1 MPESSA
7 ATSVSTDRSL
17 VKIGV
22 IAKKTGLSVQ
32 ALRYYQQRGLISPK
46 QQLESGYRLFDVSII
61 DRIIFIQR
69 CQSIGFTLD
78 EILELLNLQE
88 ESNISA
94 AKVKS
99 KVENKMHLV
108 KEKIVEL
115 EALHASLAQLSESCT
130 GEGLIG
136 ECPIIQELWQ
146 S

>member
-1 MPESSA
+1 MPESP
-7 ATSVSTDRSL
+7 ATASVSTDRSL

-46 QQLESGYRLFDVSII
+46 QQLESGYRLFDVRII
-61 DRIIFIQR
+61 DRILFIQR
-69 CQSIGFTLD
+69 CQGIGFTLD

-94 AKVKS
+94 ANVKS
-99 KVENKMHLV
+99 RVENKMHLV

>member
-1 MPESSA
+1 MPETPAS
-7 ATSVSTDRSL
+7 SVSSSDNTL

-22 IAKKTGLSVQ
+22 IAKKTGVSVQ

-46 QQLESGYRLFDVSII
+46 QQLPSGYRLFETSVTE
-61 DRIIFIQR
+61 RILFIQR
-69 CQSIGFTLD
+69 CQNIGFTLD

-88 ESNISA
+88 KSDISA
-94 AKVKS
+94 SNVKS
-99 KVENKMHLV
+99 RVDNKMRLI
-108 KEKIVEL
+108 KQKIDEL